1 MKEVLLNLSFLYITM
16 SITFLYWVL
25 TGIQY
30 WFSDYLITELKADPN
45 TVYISYGVI
54 SITGPV
60 IGVIAGGNVTSAL
73 GGYKSKKALYVTCLL
88 AFVCLS
94 CAIPIAFVDDYI
106 TVVVLLWFLL
116 FAGGFILPSMT
127 GIMLNTVDMSLKTQ
141 ANSIANISYNLLGFL
156 PAPFVY
162 GSMCDIGGV
171 QQSTRIAMKFLMF
184 MPILSC
190 LFLLTASC

>member
-60 IGVIAGGNVTSAL
+60 IGVIAGGNITSAL